1 MLEASQKEIREYLT
15 AEGRSPFANWLNVL
29 RDTKARAKIRV
40 RLDRLRLGNMGD
52 CKSVGGGVHEL
63 RIDFG
68 PGYRVY
74 FGQDGNVVILLLCGG
89 TKSTQSRDILTAGDY
104 WQDY

>member
-15 AEGRSPFANWLNVL
+15 VESRSPFADWLNAL
-29 RDTKARAKIRV
+29 RNTKARAKIRV

-52 CKSVGGGVHEL
+52 CKSVRGGVHEL

-74 FGQDGNVVILLLCGG
+74 FGQDQYI
-89 TKSTQSRDILTAGDY
+89 TKCRKGP
-104 WQDY
+104 